1 MTRFS
6 FFLTAAL
13 VALMPLQAQAYIG
26 PGLGLGAIA
35 VTVAVVLGVLLLIG
49 GFIWFPLKR
58 MLKRNKAQGASGPS
72 DK

>member
-6 FFLTAAL
+6 FLLTVAL
-13 VALMPLQAQAYIG
+13 VGLMPLQAQAYIG

-58 MLKRNKAQGASGPS
+58 MLKRKKAQGAADSS